1 MSQGAARDGRVRSH
15 SIGHSGGAHR
25 LFPHSPVEKERPVGH
40 RAADHDLPALPH
52 IHACASQTHIS
63 GGRDVGR
70 MDVPHRRLQ
79 GWQVRARTG
88 CSLSVRALCVFG
100 SGALPMTI
108 CEGQR
113 RGLVAP
119 VALSYPLRCKTPCLM
134 TSCLRPTDNNRPAA
148 LHLARVE
155 NHIARSSDAPSRKIS
170 CLCNQL
176 EFVRYSAGCYV
187 VLLIVA

>member
-1 MSQGAARDGRVRSH
+1 MPSPRAVRQPRHLLSPAGVQSREHMVNAGRGYKLGRQTDDVSHERRHGFMSKGAAGDGRSRSH
-15 SIGHSGGAHR
+15 SNGHSGGAHR

-63 GGRDVGR
+63 GGRGVGR

-134 TSCLRPTDNNRPAA
+134 TSCLRPTDNN
-148 LHLARVE
+148 
-155 NHIARSSDAPSRKIS
+155 
-170 CLCNQL
+170 
-176 EFVRYSAGCYV
+176 
-187 VLLIVA
+187 